1 MDEWYET
8 QSSLYHKCITQTKNG
23 MITSVYI
30 INEILSKKWYSY
42 VSTIIDQ
49 KFFRMNG
56 HLDSGAD
63 LNCKMKEQ
71 YLQNILKNYTSS

>member
-1 MDEWYET
+1 MNDT
-8 QSSLYHKCITQTKNG
+8 RPQSSLYHKCITQTKNG

-49 KFFRMNG
+49 KNSLEWMV
-56 HLDSGAD
+56 
-63 LNCKMKEQ
+63 
-71 YLQNILKNYTSS
+71 I